1 MIGTLF
7 FPPISMENIKEI
19 QLLDLWK
26 ISLPL
31 VFFPQELNKIFL
43 SLTPKIENPENFVG
57 FWLISLCNMVY
68 KAIMKLIANSWKVWC
83 LTLSVQKQNSFF
95 LGRKISNNIIIAQE
109 IIHSMKKQGY
119 KQ

>member
-1 MIGTLF
+1 
-7 FPPISMENIKEI
+7 
-19 QLLDLWK
+19 
-26 ISLPL
+26 
-31 VFFPQELNKIFL
+31 
-43 SLTPKIENPENFVG
+43 
-57 FWLISLCNMVY
+57 
-68 KAIMKLIANSWKVWC
+68 MKLIANSWKVWC